1 MALPG
6 GNGRGSGGNGG
17 VDDGV
22 LMDASSVSDVCRSYS
37 TALYV
42 YCPTSTM
49 PAVEECRWLAS
60 SPWSG
65 ARQEQEKGSGGEASV
80 LVRDEVTLVALSD
93 PGGFQTPLGRA
104 GRRRESAS

>member
-65 ARQEQEKGSGGEASV
+65 PDRSRRRVQV
-80 LVRDEVTLVALSD
+80 
-93 PGGFQTPLGRA
+93 
-104 GRRRESAS
+104 GRRLCWCEMK